1 MLFSDG
7 IAFAHPA
14 LTVSNDVG
22 WLRILG
28 TSESDTIFEIATGD
42 DGGTATGEKIVVR
55 QYNASNAIAKEAV
68 LLDKQTGAT
77 SFPVSVT
84 SPLFIG
90 NLQGNADSA
99 TTASKLTAITSTD
112 AASSSDTWRRLW
124 ISYSNN
130 TEGRPAYTDSLVYQ
144 TSTNTLK
151 TPHLL
156 IEHASGD

>member
-1 MLFSDG
+1 MLITHDG
-7 IAFAHPA
+7 KVGIGTLSPDTL
-14 LTVSNDVG
+14 LTVNG
-22 WLRILG
+22 NAK
-28 TSESDTIFEIATGD
+28 AT
-42 DGGTATGEKIVVR
+42 K
-55 QYNASNAIAKEAV
+55 
-68 LLDKQTGAT
+68 
-77 SFPVSVT
+77 
-84 SPLFIG
+84 FIG
-90 NLQGNADSA
+90 ALEGNADTA

-156 IEHASGD
+156 IEHASGG